1 MPQGVILSAML
12 PIHING
18 DALCPPQEPAA
29 QEVAM
34 DAIRNAIQHHCN
46 PLHVY
51 CRLRGLGL
59 GYTTAHWLCRIYERV
74 FFA

>member
-1 MPQGVILSAML
+1 
-12 PIHING
+12 
-18 DALCPPQEPAA
+18 
-29 QEVAM
+29 M

-59 GYTTAHWLCRIYERV
+59 GYTAAHWLCRIYERV